1 MQYIRRRKLLKSKK
15 LTKIGFVIYIILTK
29 IILKL

>member
-1 MQYIRRRKLLKSKK
+1 MQRIGRSKLLDFKK

-29 IILKL
+29 IILNL